1 MKATREDLTHVLNMV
16 LLDNKGNTLT
26 EALVIGIERSVLM
39 YIGNIEAAAE
49 AGVVVTRASLKP
61 GE

>member
-39 YIGNIEAAAE
+39 YLGNIEAAAE
-49 AGVVVTRASLKP
+49 AGIPVATQTP

>member
-1 MKATREDLTHVLNMV
+1 MIATKEDVSHVLNMV

-39 YIGNIEAAAE
+39 YIGNIEAAAA
-49 AGVVVTRASLKP
+49 AGIQTAITVP